1 MILFIFIFKASANI
15 LNVLHI
21 KTLATHR
28 SDFVCV
34 SMWMCLRVWNVT
46 IGIEFRDFLSTRSNR
61 SVIFFLFEFGLL
73 NSFLLHMRWWYWIS
87 CYQLNCIYFLQRT
100 MTILIIFIV
109 SMNLKVNRNE
119 SEKKETHIIRWWQQ
133 KEQSIC
139 VIIDA
144 ARFQA
149 LIIHGKEATIK
160 F

>member
-46 IGIEFRDFLSTRSNR
+46 IGIEFRDFISTRSNR
-61 SVIFFLFEFGLL
+61 FVVFFYL
-73 NSFLLHMRWWYWIS
+73 NLDYWTLLHMRWWNWIS

-149 LIIHGKEATIK
+149 LIIHGKEVTIK